1 MVAWTEVIS
10 DGVRR
15 KWSDSGYILK
25 YSGENLLSEEKN
37 TEKKSGLILTF
48 GVNDGSATY

>member
-25 YSGENLLSEEKN
+25 IKPVRFVERLDVRYKGKRR
-37 TEKKSGLILTF
+37 
-48 GVNDGSATY
+48 